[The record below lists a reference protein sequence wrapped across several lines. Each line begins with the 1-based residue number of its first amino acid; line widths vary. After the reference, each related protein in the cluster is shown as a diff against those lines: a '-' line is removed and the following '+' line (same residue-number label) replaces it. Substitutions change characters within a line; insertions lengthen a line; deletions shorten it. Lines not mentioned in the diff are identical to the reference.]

1 MKRPKNFLLEISY
14 MKNTIFGN
22 LPYVN
27 EIDISAHDISLM
39 DLFAQILPLFSANI
53 DHIPDSVPRS
63 TITERKT

>member
-1 MKRPKNFLLEISY
+1 

-27 EIDISAHDISLM
+27 EMDNSVDDISVM
-39 DLFAQILPLFSANI
+39 NLFAQILPLFSANI

-63 TITERKT
+63 TITERKTYLF

>member
-1 MKRPKNFLLEISY
+1 
-14 MKNTIFGN
+14 MKNTVFGN

-27 EIDISAHDISLM
+27 KIGNSVDDISVMNVL
-39 DLFAQILPLFSANI
+39 AQILPLFSANI

>member
-1 MKRPKNFLLEISY
+1 

-22 LPYVN
+22 LPYAN
-27 EIDISAHDISLM
+27 EIDNGADDISLM
-39 DLFAQILPLFSANI
+39 NLFSQILPLFSANI

>member
-1 MKRPKNFLLEISY
+1 

-27 EIDISAHDISLM
+27 EMDNSVDDISVM
-39 DLFAQILPLFSANI
+39 NLFAQILPLFSANI

-63 TITERKT
+63 TIT